1 MISPLD
7 LNSWSSGS
15 PVVILLFL
23 ATTGTTLGELGAAKP
38 RPGFFQGGA
47 GGAALGPFR
56 RLRWPAV
63 SEEQSRVANVWNE
76 WSDSDEGYVY
86 AGIYSPD
93 EISRQVKSPK
103 SKGPDPMRRW
113 FGKLH
118 PLFLTNLYSKS
129 QPQNLYKLI
138 ETVRWRY
145 SPKENCFFCC
155 VDGVLRKRNRHQESN
170 HTVDGRN
177 PAPFGMYKTLINHGI
192 KLPTSTGEF
201 TGSQNRQQ

>member
-118 PLFLTNLYSKS
+118 LLFLTNLYSKS

-138 ETVRWRY
+138 ETVLAILTEGKLFLLLCGW
-145 SPKENCFFCC
+145 S
-155 VDGVLRKRNRHQESN
+155 
-170 HTVDGRN
+170 
-177 PAPFGMYKTLINHGI
+177 APDTKNLIILLMEEILHHLGCI
-192 KLPTSTGEF
+192 KPW
-201 TGSQNRQQ
+201 